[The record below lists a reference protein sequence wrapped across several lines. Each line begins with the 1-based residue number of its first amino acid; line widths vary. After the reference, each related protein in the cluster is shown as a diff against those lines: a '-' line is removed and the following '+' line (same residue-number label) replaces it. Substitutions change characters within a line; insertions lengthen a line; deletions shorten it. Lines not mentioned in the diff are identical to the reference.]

1 MTRKRSKAVGCGK
14 QQMHKKIR
22 ILQKLTYLSAKRGI
36 FCPFFSISLHGPYR
50 KRISHT
56 ETTDIFVPA
65 TSWKWH
71 STRPHN
77 YLLCLSSLRRSRDIY
92 LSYYLS
98 ILYIYIIHLFIF
110 IFIFRR
116 PPSVVRRP
124 LPPPFPHFRDTR
136 DLKSLRRKRDYASPI
151 SCCCDCPSSGSLIF
165 GGQVVHIK
173 EGKGQLALFST
184 KDNVLLTSHP
194 SYSSAIDLFSL
205 FYFLFFFLIS
215 IHYYV
220 DPTLTLP
227 STFFSTTSLRWSLK
241 VCWLCSFRRIQ
252 NGFLIRDLPDF
263 AVDVTWNPKL
273 DLWPW

>member
-1 MTRKRSKAVGCGK
+1 MACIREYPPGLFLKAPSSHPSSKRLESRREAEPPLSPLEVLFVCLLYNRSQLTRKRSKAVGCGK

-22 ILQKLTYLSAKRGI
+22 ILQKLTCLSAKRGI

-71 STRPHN
+71 STRPHS

-116 PPSVVRRP
+116 PPCAVR
-124 LPPPFPHFRDTR
+124 FR
-136 DLKSLRRKRDYASPI
+136 LR
-151 SCCCDCPSSGSLIF
+151 
-165 GGQVVHIK
+165 
-173 EGKGQLALFST
+173 
-184 KDNVLLTSHP
+184 
-194 SYSSAIDLFSL
+194 
-205 FYFLFFFLIS
+205 FLILET
-215 IHYYV
+215 
-220 DPTLTLP
+220 PAT
-227 STFFSTTSLRWSLK
+227 
-241 VCWLCSFRRIQ
+241 
-252 NGFLIRDLPDF
+252 
-263 AVDVTWNPKL
+263 
-273 DLWPW
+273 